1 MTWSV
6 SRVESGHQVHLHVR
20 GDLIQ
25 VGQTEPW
32 EQTLCRR
39 MVAGGHHVVPDTL
52 EDPAYADLPLAR
64 EFRGYAGMPISGDDG
79 STFGV
84 LCGVRSTPMGPDPD
98 IDVELLSLLAGLL
111 ADVLDGARMSDFAHA
126 AERSA
131 LVLAQTDHL
140 TGLVNRRGWDL
151 AMAQARESL
160 ESYGDHM
167 SVVIMDLDRLKEVN
181 DTDGH
186 EAGDELLRRV
196 GQVVTS
202 LVRRDD
208 VVARIGG
215 DEFGVLLRNCSE
227 AEADHRASDIAGGLQ
242 AAEVAVS
249 LGHATATT
257 SGEFATMVAG
267 ADKAMYQA
275 KTARRAALTD

>member
-20 GDLIQ
+20 GDLLS

-32 EQTLCRR
+32 ETTLCRR
-39 MVAGGHHVVPDTL
+39 MLEGGEHIVPDTL
-52 EDPAYADLPLAR
+52 EDPAYSDLPMAR
-64 EFRGYAGMPISGDDG
+64 TFRGYAGMPIVGEDG
-79 STFGV
+79 SPFGV
-84 LCGVRSTPMGPDPD
+84 LCGVTTSPVGDDAD
-98 IDVELLSLLAGLL
+98 IDVDLLSALAGLL
-111 ADVLDGARMSDFAHA
+111 ADVLEGARMSDFAHA

-140 TGLVNRRGWDL
+140 TGLVNRRGWDV
-151 AMAQARESL
+151 AIAQARESL

-167 SVVIMDLDRLKEVN
+167 SVVMMDLDQLKQVN
-181 DTDGH
+181 DTEGH
-186 EAGDELLRRV
+186 GAGDELLRRV
-196 GQVVTS
+196 GRVVTG

-227 AEADHRASDIAGGLQ
+227 IEADHRARDIAGGLQ
-242 AAEVAVS
+242 NAKIS
-249 LGHATATT
+249 MSIGHATATT
-257 SGEFATMVAG
+257 SGEFATMVAD
-267 ADKAMYQA
+267 AD
-275 KTARRAALTD
+275 